1 MKALLWR
8 AILAVLFVAIFW
20 ALLPPLFAALG
31 FEASGNIM
39 AVIRIAI
46 AGLAVL
52 YVLTGSSPA
61 PPF

>member
-1 MKALLWR
+1 MKGLLWR
-8 AILAVLFVAIFW
+8 AILAVIFVAIFW
-20 ALLPPLFAALG
+20 ALLPPLFVALG
-31 FEASGNIM
+31 FATSGAIM
-39 AVIRIAI
+39 QVIRIAI